1 MKFRCVDEFEQL
13 SFDDSPIVSFQMS
26 EDEVTFTFGGATIK
40 AGNSQNGRFQDM
52 YCGEITLTLL
62 QAQMKRLVKEG
73 MKYYDADGNLQREIP
88 DEDVPEP
95 AVESV
100 VSRFEKGTVFTVVL
114 DEIDGRKSAEF
125 GIDVPQEEDEEEVDT
140 YWFCVVF
147 EKSEASWDCYCSPAE
162 GADS

>member
-73 MKYYDADGNLQREIP
+73 MKYYDADGNLQREIS

-95 AVESV
+95 
-100 VSRFEKGTVFTVVL
+100 VFTVVL
-114 DEIDGRKSAEF
+114 GEIDGRKSAEF

-147 EKSEASWDCYCSPAE
+147 EKSEASWDRYCSPAE

>member
-26 EDEVTFTFGGATIK
+26 TDEVTFTFGGATIK

-88 DEDVPEP
+88 DEDVPEERCLRLFP
-95 AVESV
+95 VKLMAEKVPSLALMCHRKKTKRKLTHTGSVLCLKNRKRLGSVTAV
-100 VSRFEKGTVFTVVL
+100 RQKGQ
-114 DEIDGRKSAEF
+114 IPR
-125 GIDVPQEEDEEEVDT
+125 
-140 YWFCVVF
+140 
-147 EKSEASWDCYCSPAE
+147 
-162 GADS
+162 

>member
-26 EDEVTFTFGGATIK
+26 TDEVTFTFGGATIK

-114 DEIDGRKSAEF
+114 GEIDGRIRAEF
-125 GIDVPQEEDEEEVDT
+125 GIDVPQEEEPL
-140 YWFCVVF
+140 
-147 EKSEASWDCYCSPAE
+147 PAD
-162 GADS
+162 GADIYGDGAIPLPEDSDVPLPTEEDE